1 MLLISNAT
9 GMIMSIAG
17 LAKDIIVV
25 VTSSMF
31 FHAPVTAVQYGGYG
45 ITIAGMFIYKE
56 YKQVTHI
63 LPQSMSILTHSLSQP
78 LHFPFLH

>member
-1 MLLISNAT
+1 MISNAT

-56 YKQVTHI
+56 YKQV
-63 LPQSMSILTHSLSQP
+63 LFQSMSILTHPFSLRN
-78 LHFPFLH
+78 PFLCTFL

>member
-1 MLLISNAT
+1 
-9 GMIMSIAG
+9 MIMSIAG

-56 YKQVTHI
+56 YKQVNDKHKII
-63 LPQSMSILTHSLSQP
+63 LSVMSNLRHRAFAYSLIS
-78 LHFPFLH
+78 LNSTLV